1 MISLQKYISNVLENN
16 ITINNELEQH
26 FYCEFVLQ
34 ESFRF
39 SYFKILEKYGSYI
52 GQKELIIELAKEIY
66 LTIKN
71 KEPEDKFEL
80 NKSDLEQYYDTLFFD
95 KLIIK
100 FDNDNTAYIANK
112 SHYDENTKTFDV
124 VFINI
129 CPDEYNTYT
138 SITSALMHEILHAY
152 NHYQSYFKKSKF
164 KLTDLTNK
172 KSRYYKTLIT
182 DNDVSVQNVCK
193 RIINNISQWE
203 QNAYMNELSVELEN
217 NKFDF
222 SRYNNINDAY
232 KAALEI
238 FKNSDVWV
246 QYSTLWNYIID
257 LQYKGSDNDKT
268 EFTNTYNEINNTSLT
283 YNKIYKKLDGIFNK
297 ILSRM
302 ESNVPKL
309 FYQYYKEQLHN
320 DEIISGRQNEA
331 LIKFIEFENNYSI
344 LESVKPD
351 NGLEWEV
358 YFNNSL
364 DTTFTKWA
372 KKWKKYPKIG
382 HGWYAGGTVFKIVK
396 IEDNKVYLEEDKNC
410 HP

>member
-1 MISLQKYISNVLENN
+1 MISLQKYISNVLETN
-16 ITINNELEQH
+16 IIINNELEQH

-95 KLIIK
+95 KLIVK
-100 FDNDNTAYIANK
+100 FDNNTAYIANK

-138 SITSALMHEILHAY
+138 SITSALMHEMLHAY

-182 DNDVSVQNVCK
+182 DNDFSVRNVCK

-203 QNAYMNELSVELEN
+203 QNAYMNELSVELKN

-257 LQYKGSDNDKT
+257 LQYKGLDSDKT
-268 EFTNTYNEINNTSLT
+268 EFANTYNEINNTSLT
-283 YNKIYKKLDGIFNK
+283 YNKIYKKLDGVFNK

-320 DEIISGRQNEA
+320 DEAILGRQNEA

-358 YFNNSL
+358 YFNNRL

>member
-1 MISLQKYISNVLENN
+1 MISLQKYISNVLETN
-16 ITINNELEQH
+16 IIINNELEQH

-71 KEPEDKFEL
+71 KEPEVKFEL

-95 KLIIK
+95 KLIVK
-100 FDNDNTAYIANK
+100 FDNNTAYIANK

-138 SITSALMHEILHAY
+138 SITSALMHEMLHAY

-182 DNDVSVQNVCK
+182 DNDFSVRNVCK

-203 QNAYMNELSVELEN
+203 RNAYMNELSVELEN

-257 LQYKGSDNDKT
+257 LQYKGSDSDKT

-309 FYQYYKEQLHN
+309 FYQYYKEQIHN

-358 YFNNSL
+358 YFNNRL

-372 KKWKKYPKIG
+372 KKWKKQPQVGK
-382 HGWYAGGTVFKIVK
+382 GWYAGGTVFKIVK

>member
-1 MISLQKYISNVLENN
+1 MISLQKYISNVLETN

-34 ESFRF
+34 ESFKF
-39 SYFKILEKYGSYI
+39 SYFNILEKYGSYI
-52 GQKELIIELAKEIY
+52 GQKELIIDLAKEIY

-71 KEPEDKFEL
+71 KEPENEFEL
-80 NKSDLEQYYDTLFFD
+80 NKSDLEQYYDTLFFN
-95 KLIIK
+95 KLIVK
-100 FDNDNTAYIANK
+100 FDSDDTAYIANK
-112 SHYDENTKTFDV
+112 SHYDEKTKTFDV
-124 VFINI
+124 IFIKL

-152 NHYQSYFKKSKF
+152 NHYQSYFKNSKF

-172 KSRYYKTLIT
+172 KSRYYKTLII
-182 DNDVSVQNVCK
+182 DNEVSIRNVCK

-222 SRYNNINDAY
+222 LKYNNINTAY

-238 FKNSDVWV
+238 FQNSDVWV
-246 QYSTLWNYIID
+246 QYSTLWNYIIN
-257 LQYKGSDNDKT
+257 LQYKGSEIDKI
-268 EFTNTYNEINNTSLT
+268 EFADTYNEINNTSLT
-283 YNKIYKKLDGIFNK
+283 YNKIYKKLDGVFNK

-302 ESNVPKL
+302 ETNIPKL
-309 FYQYYKEQLHN
+309 FYQYYKEQLQSN
-320 DEIISGRQNEA
+320 ETISGRQNEA
-331 LIKFIEFENNYSI
+331 LIKFIEFENTYYI

-358 YFNNSL
+358 YFNGKL
-364 DTTFTKWA
+364 DTNFTEWA
-372 KKWKKYPKIG
+372 KKWKKRPQVGK
-382 HGWYAGGTVFKIVK
+382 GWYAGGTVFKIVK
-396 IEDNKVYLEEDKNC
+396 IEDNKVYTEEDKKCN
-410 HP
+410 P

>member
-1 MISLQKYISNVLENN
+1 MISLQKYISNVLETN
-16 ITINNELEQH
+16 IIINNELEQH

-71 KEPEDKFEL
+71 KEPEVKFEL
-80 NKSDLEQYYDTLFFD
+80 NKSDLEQYYDTLFFN
-95 KLIIK
+95 KLIVK
-100 FDNDNTAYIANK
+100 FDNNTAYIANK

-138 SITSALMHEILHAY
+138 SITSALMHEMLHAY

-182 DNDVSVQNVCK
+182 DNDFSVRNVCK
-193 RIINNISQWE
+193 RIINNLSQWE

-257 LQYKGSDNDKT
+257 LQYKGLDSDKT
-268 EFTNTYNEINNTSLT
+268 EFANTYNKINNTSLT
-283 YNKIYKKLDGIFNK
+283 YNKIYKKLDGVFNK

-320 DEIISGRQNEA
+320 NETISGRQNEA

-358 YFNNSL
+358 YFNNRL

-396 IEDNKVYLEEDKNC
+396 IENNKVYVEEDKNC

>member
-16 ITINNELEQH
+16 ITVNNELEQH

-71 KEPEDKFEL
+71 KEPEVKFEL
-80 NKSDLEQYYDTLFFD
+80 NKSDLEQYYGTLFFD
-95 KLIIK
+95 KLIVK

-124 VFINI
+124 VFIKI

-138 SITSALMHEILHAY
+138 SITSALMHEMLHAY

-182 DNDVSVQNVCK
+182 DNDFSVRNVCK

-257 LQYKGSDNDKT
+257 LQYKGLDSDKT
-268 EFTNTYNEINNTSLT
+268 EFANTYNEINNTSLT
-283 YNKIYKKLDGIFNK
+283 YNKIYKKLDGVFNK

-358 YFNNSL
+358 YFNNRL

>member
-16 ITINNELEQH
+16 IIINNELEQH

-39 SYFKILEKYGSYI
+39 SYFKIFEKYGSYI
-52 GQKELIIELAKEIY
+52 GQKELIIDLAKEIY

-71 KEPEDKFEL
+71 KEPENTFEL
-80 NKSDLEQYYDTLFFD
+80 NKSDLEKYYDTLFFD
-95 KLIIK
+95 KLIVK
-100 FDNDNTAYIANK
+100 FDNYDTAYIANK
-112 SHYDENTKTFDV
+112 SHYNEKTKIFDII
-124 VFINI
+124 FIKL
-129 CPDEYNTYT
+129 CPNEYNTYT
-138 SITSALMHEILHAY
+138 SITSALMHEMLHAY
-152 NHYQSYFKKSKF
+152 NHYQSYFKNSKF
-164 KLTDLTNK
+164 KLTDLINK
-172 KSRYYKTLIT
+172 KSRYYKTLII
-182 DNDVSVQNVCK
+182 DNEVSVRNVCK
-193 RIINNISQWE
+193 RIINNIFQWE
-203 QNAYMNELSVELEN
+203 QNAYINELSIELEN

-222 SRYNNINDAY
+222 SKYNNINTAY
-232 KAALEI
+232 KSALKI
-238 FKNSDVWV
+238 FQNSDVWT
-246 QYSTLWNYIID
+246 QYSTLWNYIIN
-257 LQYKGSDNDKT
+257 LQYNGSEIDKT
-268 EFTNTYNEINNTSLT
+268 EFADTYNEINNTKLT
-283 YNKIYKKLDGIFNK
+283 YNKIYKKLDGVFNK

-320 DEIISGRQNEA
+320 DETISERQNEA

-358 YFNNSL
+358 YFNNRL

-382 HGWYAGGTVFKIVK
+382 KGWYAGGTVFKIVK
-396 IEDNKVYLEEDKNC
+396 IEDNKVYVEEDKNC

>member
-1 MISLQKYISNVLENN
+1 MISLQKYISNVLETN
-16 ITINNELEQH
+16 IIINNELEQH

-52 GQKELIIELAKEIY
+52 GQKELIIELTKEIY

-80 NKSDLEQYYDTLFFD
+80 NKSDLEQYYDTLFFN
-95 KLIIK
+95 KLIVT
-100 FDNDNTAYIANK
+100 FDNNTGYIANK

-138 SITSALMHEILHAY
+138 SITSALMHEMLHAY
-152 NHYQSYFKKSKF
+152 NHYQSYFKNSKF

-182 DNDVSVQNVCK
+182 YNEVSARNICK

-222 SRYNNINDAY
+222 SKYNNINDAY

-257 LQYKGSDNDKT
+257 LQYKGSENDKS
-268 EFTNTYNEINNTSLT
+268 EFANTYNEINNTALT
-283 YNKIYKKLDGIFNK
+283 YNKIYKKLDGVFNK

-358 YFNNSL
+358 YFNNRL

>member
-95 KLIIK
+95 KLIVK
-100 FDNDNTAYIANK
+100 FDNNTAYIANK

-124 VFINI
+124 VFIKI

-138 SITSALMHEILHAY
+138 SITSALMHEMLHAY

-182 DNDVSVQNVCK
+182 DNDFSVRNVCK

-232 KAALEI
+232 KAALKI
-238 FKNSDVWV
+238 FKNSDVWI

-257 LQYKGSDNDKT
+257 LQYKGLYSDKT
-268 EFTNTYNEINNTSLT
+268 EFANTYNEINNTSLT
-283 YNKIYKKLDGIFNK
+283 YNKIYKKLDGVFNK

-358 YFNNSL
+358 YFNNRL

-372 KKWKKYPKIG
+372 KKWKKYPKMG

-396 IEDNKVYLEEDKNC
+396 IEGNKVYVEEDKNC

>member
-1 MISLQKYISNVLENN
+1 MISLQKYISNVLETN
-16 ITINNELEQH
+16 IIINNELEQH
-26 FYCEFVLQ
+26 FYCEFVLL

-71 KEPEDKFEL
+71 KEPEVKFEL

-95 KLIIK
+95 KLIVK
-100 FDNDNTAYIANK
+100 FDNNTAYIANK

-138 SITSALMHEILHAY
+138 SITSALMHEMLHAY

-182 DNDVSVQNVCK
+182 DNDFSVRNICK

-257 LQYKGSDNDKT
+257 LQYKGSDSDKT
-268 EFTNTYNEINNTSLT
+268 EFANTYNEINNTSLT

-309 FYQYYKEQLHN
+309 FYQYYKEQIHN

-358 YFNNSL
+358 YFNNRL

-372 KKWKKYPKIG
+372 KKWKKQPQVGK
-382 HGWYAGGTVFKIVK
+382 GWYAGGTVFKIVK

>member
-1 MISLQKYISNVLENN
+1 MISLQKYISNVLETN
-16 ITINNELEQH
+16 IIINNELEQH

-80 NKSDLEQYYDTLFFD
+80 NKSDLEQYYDTLFFN
-95 KLIIK
+95 KLIVT
-100 FDNDNTAYIANK
+100 FDNNTGYIANK

-138 SITSALMHEILHAY
+138 SITSALMHEMLHAY
-152 NHYQSYFKKSKF
+152 NHYQSYFKNSKF

-182 DNDVSVQNVCK
+182 YNEVSARNICK

-222 SRYNNINDAY
+222 SKYNNINDAY

-257 LQYKGSDNDKT
+257 LQYKGSENDKS
-268 EFTNTYNEINNTSLT
+268 EFANTYNEINNTALT
-283 YNKIYKKLDGIFNK
+283 YNKIYKKLDGVFNK

-358 YFNNSL
+358 YFNNRL